1 LEIENISRGF
11 VKKCGCKPEIDTVF
25 IGGGTPS
32 LLSENDFKRLFDCIN
47 KNFKL
52 HDNSEITVEANPA
65 TVSFDKLLFL
75 KKLGV
80 NRLSLGFQSLDN
92 EVLKFLGRIHNEE
105 DAVNAFEQAREA
117 GFSNINVDLI
127 FGMPFDDRNA
137 FETTLKKVVALS
149 PEHVSCY
156 SLIVE
161 EGTALFEM
169 IEKGDVS
176 YPDDVSDRVD
186 YDFCRKLLYNEGFE
200 QYEISNFAKKG
211 YESRHNLKYWRQE
224 EYFGV
229 GLGSASFIKNRRY
242 ANCDD
247 FAEYIEKSPCFSLR
261 EDFLLT
267 EKELADE
274 FLMLG
279 FRTCNGPDFTT
290 FIKKFGKTI
299 LNGYKDIF
307 SKLCYENLIKIDYEG
322 ENIKRACLTEKGLD
336 FANVVFEEFV

>member
-1 LEIENISRGF
+1 MESRFSEYIDALALEIENITREF

-105 DAVNAFEQAREA
+105 DAVNAFEQARET
-117 GFSNINVDLI
+117 GFNNINVDLI

-149 PEHVSCY
+149 PEHISCY

-169 IEKGDVS
+169 IEKGEVP
-176 YPDDVSDRVD
+176 YPDDVSDRID
-186 YDFCRKLLYNEGFE
+186 YNFCKKLL
-200 QYEISNFAKKG
+200 NFI
-211 YESRHNLKYWRQE
+211 RLNL
-224 EYFGV
+224 
-229 GLGSASFIKNRRY
+229 
-242 ANCDD
+242 
-247 FAEYIEKSPCFSLR
+247 
-261 EDFLLT
+261 
-267 EKELADE
+267 
-274 FLMLG
+274 
-279 FRTCNGPDFTT
+279 
-290 FIKKFGKTI
+290 
-299 LNGYKDIF
+299 
-307 SKLCYENLIKIDYEG
+307 
-322 ENIKRACLTEKGLD
+322 
-336 FANVVFEEFV
+336 